1 MIRGLAQ
8 EARSK
13 GVHRACLAH
22 WIHRKYGD
30 LVVIR
35 VLHDGSLGTSLP
47 CVICRKTLERH
58 WIQWRAHIGSTWVR
72 STDEDV
78 PDSRATQK
86 QKHKLGFK

>member
-1 MIRGLAQ
+1 MLRDLTQ

-30 LVVIR
+30 IVVMR

-47 CVICRKTLERH
+47 CVICRKTLERN
-58 WIQWRAHIGSTWVR
+58 WVQWRAHIGTLWVR
-72 STDEDV
+72 STDEVV
-78 PDSRATQK
+78 PLSRPTQK
-86 QKHKLGFK
+86 QKLKLGFR